1 MSNARALSLVLLSL
15 VAFSLFG
22 CDEDLSQAA
31 LPAPSPTGAGFISPT
46 PCPTAEPTKVSLSS
60 STPVPLPPRPSD
72 FEDYASTLVE
82 YLNDSEGDEDGLRAT
97 LQRWGAL
104 RQVTDLLRVD
114 VDDDGTGELLVV
126 VVDPSPDYG
135 INARGDL
142 LILDRDDGRF
152 GLAYRAAADSP
163 LLDPDLMEVDDLNGD
178 GHTELA
184 YSCTSCGAHTCFTT
198 VYVVASGT
206 GTYDDLTGGGVEM
219 AYVEPSFTDWDGDG
233 LRELIMHGGTI
244 GSVGA
249 GPQRARTEVYRWDG
263 VSYVRVET
271 VYDPSNFLY
280 FRVLDANAAFLA
292 GDYDRAIALYREA
305 TDNPGLTIWMDESER
320 EELTAFS
327 RYRLSLAYL
336 VLGEVDQAQAAR
348 DELLVEQ
355 PDNIYAQV
363 VGVLWDTYL
372 GEGSLRTACEEVTAF
387 ATLYPQAVEVLAD
400 YGYANPTFTP
410 EEVCPIDIF

>member
-1 MSNARALSLVLLSL
+1 MSNARALSLVLSL

-22 CDEDLSQAA
+22 CDEDLSQAV
-31 LPAPSPTGAGFISPT
+31 LPAPSPTGAGFMSPT

-60 STPVPLPPRPSD
+60 PTPVPLPPCPSD

-82 YLNDSEGDEDGLRAT
+82 YLNNSEGDEDGLRAT
-97 LQRWGAL
+97 LQGWGAL

-126 VVDPSPDYG
+126 VVDASPDYG

-163 LLDPDLMEVDDLNGD
+163 LLDPELMEVDDLNGD

-184 YSCTSCGAHTCFTT
+184 YSSSSCGAHTCFTT

-206 GTYDDLTGGGVEM
+206 GTYEDLTGGGVEM

-249 GPQRARTEVYRWDG
+249 GPQRGRTEVYGWDG
-263 VSYVRVET
+263 ANYVLGDT
-271 VYDPSNFLY
+271 AYDPSNYLY
-280 FRVLDANAAFLA
+280 FRVVDANVAFLT

-305 TDNPGLTIWMDESER
+305 IDNPGLTIWMDESER
-320 EELTAFS
+320 EELAAFS
-327 RYRLSLAYL
+327 RYRLSLTYL

-363 VGVLWDTYL
+363 VGVLWETYL
-372 GEGSLRTACEEVTAF
+372 GEGSLRAACEEVTAF

-410 EEVCPIDIF
+410 QEVCPIDVF